1 MEHYRELEARNVPP
15 DWSQDCGIARSCKLF
30 LGRELERGVSVQA
43 DLFVWP
49 PWNAAESPQRQT
61 SKLSLT
67 LSQSTT
73 RDGLRLTS
81 RTPQAALRPMY

>member
-15 DWSQDCGIARSCKLF
+15 DWSQDCEIARSCKLF

-73 RDGLRLTS
+73 RDGLRLAS